1 MRIQNRTGVASGLAQ
16 ATHSLLTGLGVDLGD
31 LVSGPLDIRG
41 HAGYVCRWGE
51 KWFWEFRDGGPGW
64 DFPKHDK
71 SAVKFRIDLLLAIF
85 RREARSS
92 LPSMLVDLQESIA
105 DVNVGPRPALQLTY

>member
-1 MRIQNRTGVASGLAQ
+1 MLAGKPGKTISRIGNSGES
-16 ATHSLLTGLGVDLGD
+16 TLLNPRMIIYIDHLIGLEVDIGD

-41 HAGYVCRWGE
+41 NAGYVCRWGE

-71 SAVKFRIDLLLAIF
+71 SAVKFRIDWLLACF
-85 RREARSS
+85 RREAR
-92 LPSMLVDLQESIA
+92 
-105 DVNVGPRPALQLTY
+105 